1 MRSIVIGNQELKIK
15 DYHCAQDDNYLEK
28 PDGKLWL
35 YVNLTDICNGKCQF
49 CINPSV
55 KDGKN
60 KIDPS
65 SYREMLTKIKEYI
78 YGVSLTGGEPMLFP
92 DLANEIIG
100 ITHEICGSQVEKDMV
115 TNGTGFAGILD
126 SLDIDHLD
134 SVHLSRH
141 MITDRENDAVFG
153 FSTATSDE
161 IKSVIA
167 KMDDPAQ
174 IVFNCVLMAGGVDT
188 TQRISHYLEFASG
201 LGVRNVSFI
210 GLSRH
215 NEFCEDNYIDPRQLD
230 MKHDARFH
238 IWNEY
243 HDHEYCSCSS
253 GSYDA
258 GNGSIRFYYRRMGEK
273 KAPYARQLVYTADGR
288 FLAGFSGKEIRFD
301 KDK

>member
-15 DYHCAQDDNYLEK
+15 DYHCAINDDYLDK

-35 YVNLTDICNGKCQF
+35 YVNLTDICNGKCRF

-55 KDGKN
+55 EDGKN

-65 SYREMLTKIKEYI
+65 SYRETLVKIKDYI

-92 DLANEIIG
+92 ELVNEIIG
-100 ITHEICGSQVEKDMV
+100 ITQEICGNDIEKDIV
-115 TNGTGFAGILD
+115 TNGTEFGDILNRI
-126 SLDIDHLD
+126 DIEHLD

-141 MITDRENDAVFG
+141 MITDRDNDEVFG

-161 IKSVIA
+161 IRSVLA
-167 KMDDPAQ
+167 EMDDPAQ
-174 IVFNCVLMAGGVDT
+174 IVLNCVLMAGGIDT
-188 TQRISHYLEFASG
+188 LQHVARYLQFASG

-215 NEFCEDNYIDPRQLD
+215 NKFCEDNYIDPWKLD
-230 MKHDARFH
+230 FKSDARFH
-238 IWNEY
+238 IWNQY

-253 GSYDA
+253 GSYDT
-258 GNGSIRFYYRRMGEK
+258 GNRSIRFYYRRIGENI
-273 KAPYARQLVYTADGR
+273 APYARQLVYMADGR
-288 FLAGFSGKEIRFD
+288 LMAGFSGEEIRFD
-301 KDK
+301 